1 MVTTRGGTA
10 RKRSAN
16 TLTNSTTK
24 IAKTPRVAWASN
36 VSGTKTARRGGQD
49 FSTLASQTRNDPNS
63 TINQLK
69 KLKKESYERSL
80 KVLGNN
86 LSREIQKRQNVASS
100 KMTSISA
107 KKLRTRGTAVSPGS
121 KPSPMATRNG
131 KKLRTRE
138 TARTSKAT
146 PKTLARQ
153 MLTNEQF
160 RNQITKILN
169 TQKLSKAQLL
179 KLKNNANQRNGMK
192 NISNRINPLLI
203 PVRSTPKTPGR
214 PMSARGKTSKTPGRP
229 MSARGKTPK
238 TPGRPKSAPVVNKA
252 YKVAATKMVNA
263 IKTAYLTVIKRRI
276 ETISKRTERTPA
288 KLYFLYDTFR
298 IVSASV
304 IHRRWVKLYGMPST
318 IDENKIEEDL
328 DENFIPVYENAKK
341 VVRLKNISETQQT
354 VINFNQ
360 QQLFRWFFLMWLDSH
375 HDGTTSA
382 TSTFFTYL
390 NFINVNKNFIQRAI
404 KSYDY
409 RNDVLLTSGSFG
421 KIIENGDIT
430 PPTKGRFEAIMK
442 TQLFK
447 FFKNSNNV
455 VSVRRQSNIT
465 NGKLSV
471 ALDQENAASISLF
484 ISGNHNNTVNKITV
498 ANFMD
503 PGVYMQNGIGLND
516 DFDKFFVSN
525 SNNAEMFKRL
535 NNDYIV
541 NTFSFSLRYKNVP
554 FMELRTFLNSYK
566 NLDPV
571 SYEKSRPIKLEM
583 KYLMNNDIISDWKDV
598 TPSKKEKNTTFE
610 GVMNKY
616 FGDCLQGLVVATNN
630 KFRPNNPIH
639 LATGDGAFVG
649 VFGNICDAMDVPT
662 RLVVDNAI
670 AEGILDIYYLP
681 DNIQITGLINKPNA
695 SGNAASSQ
703 MF

>member
-1 MVTTRGGTA
+1 MVGQ
-10 RKRSAN
+10 
-16 TLTNSTTK
+16 
-24 IAKTPRVAWASN
+24 TPRPRGRAPKGMEWNLNTGKYVPIATP
-36 VSGTKTARRGGQD
+36 VGTKR
-49 FSTLASQTRNDPNS
+49 
-63 TINQLK
+63 
-69 KLKKESYERSL
+69 
-80 KVLGNN
+80 
-86 LSREIQKRQNVASS
+86 
-100 KMTSISA
+100 
-107 KKLRTRGTAVSPGS
+107 
-121 KPSPMATRNG
+121 MAT
-131 KKLRTRE
+131 
-138 TARTSKAT
+138 AT
-146 PKTLARQ
+146 PRRASLARSVKRKMSPTPVAIATPRRASLARSVKRKMSPTPVATATPRRASLARSVKRKMSPTPVATSARQ
-153 MLTNEQF
+153 VLTNEQF
-160 RNQITKILN
+160 RNQIIKILN
-169 TQKLSKAQLL
+169 TQKLSKDKL
-179 KLKNNANQRNGMK
+179 KTLKNNANQRNSMR
-192 NISNRINPLLI
+192 NISNRINLLLN
-203 PVRSTPKTPGR
+203 PRYTPGR
-214 PMSARGKTSKTPGRP
+214 PK
-229 MSARGKTPK
+229 SARGKTPK
-238 TPGRPKSAPVVNKA
+238 TPGRPKSARGKMPKTPGRPKSAPVANKA
-252 YKVAATKMVNA
+252 YKVVATKMVSA

-276 ETISKRTERTPA
+276 EIISTRNGRKPA

-304 IHRRWVKLYGMPST
+304 IHRRWVKLYGMPTT

-328 DENFIPVYENAKK
+328 DENFIPVYENTKK

-354 VINFNQ
+354 VINFNK

-382 TSTFFTYL
+382 TSTFFRYL
-390 NFINVNKNFIQRAI
+390 NFINVNNNFIQIAI

-421 KIIENGDIT
+421 KITENGDIT
-430 PPTKGRFEAIMK
+430 PPTKGKFEAIMK

-484 ISGNHNNTVNKITV
+484 ISGNHNNAVNKITV

-516 DFDKFFVSN
+516 DFDKFFVSK

-541 NTFSFSLRYKNVP
+541 NTFSFSLRYENVP
-554 FMELRTFLNSYK
+554 FMELRTFLNSYN

-583 KYLMNNDIISDWKDV
+583 KYLMNSGIISDWKDI

-630 KFRPNNPIH
+630 KFRPYNPIH
-639 LATGDGAFVG
+639 LATGDGAFAG
-649 VFGNICDAMDVPT
+649 VFGNICDAIEVPT
-662 RLVVDNAI
+662 RLVVDNTL

-681 DNIQITGLINKPNA
+681 DDIQITGLINKPNA
-695 SGNAASSQ
+695 SGNAASSR
-703 MF
+703 MV